1 MPTFEAAAWLEAVE
15 RHRITHSSMVP
26 VQFERILSA
35 PRFEAADLGSIK
47 SLMCCGSPLSA
58 GLKAR
63 IMERLSPQLVELYG
77 LTEGL
82 ITTLDPEDAKQRLA
96 SVGKPLM
103 GTDLLILDKDDRPC
117 SPGTPG
123 EIVGRGRHLMTGYQ
137 GRPEANSEVTWT
149 DEHGRRW
156 LRTGDIG
163 RLDEAGFLYLVDR
176 KKDMIIS
183 GGMNLYPADIEA
195 TMLRHAAV
203 EEVAVIAIDSDRWGE
218 SPFAVIAGAGEDR
231 LDTDA
236 LVAWTN
242 ERVGKHQRLAG
253 AVQIDELPRNANG
266 KILKRALRDQ
276 YRDWL
281 SRTQEPAPP

>member
-1 MPTFEAAAWLEAVE
+1 
-15 RHRITHSSMVP
+15 
-26 VQFERILSA
+26 
-35 PRFEAADLGSIK
+35 
-47 SLMCCGSPLSA
+47 MCCGSQLSA
-58 GLKAR
+58 NLKAR
-63 IMERLSPQLVELYG
+63 IMERLSPRLVELYG

-82 ITTLDPEDAKQRLA
+82 VTTLDPEDATDRLA

-103 GTDLLILDKDDRPC
+103 GTDLLILDEDDRPC
-117 SPGTPG
+117 PPGKAG
-123 EIVGRGRHLMTGYQ
+123 EIVGRGRHLMAGYH
-137 GRPEANSEVTWT
+137 GRPEANAAASWT
-149 DEHGRRW
+149 DESGRRW

-195 TMLRHAAV
+195 AVLDHPAV
-203 EEVAVIAIDSDRWGE
+203 EETAVIAIDSDRWGE
-218 SPFAVIAGAGEDR
+218 SPFAVVVGIDGKP
-231 LDTDA
+231 LDTGE

-281 SRTQEPAPP
+281 SRTQEPLSP